1 MVKLFSILLL
11 IPFVTF
17 AQKYTKTLELDISK
31 SGLEPKN
38 INFSDD
44 AIYLDE
50 KKCFNYIKKRDV
62 VINNEKVPNYFE
74 ILSLDNTILFSG
86 IIKKNESGNFEGIIN
101 LHPIEKLYK
110 NSKIIGRNDLILN
123 LSSNQVLNNN
133 CSLNIE
139 NLKLFYEKSNE
150 NN

>member
-11 IPFVTF
+11 IPLVTF

-50 KKCFNYIKKRDV
+50 KNALTISKK
-62 VINNEKVPNYFE
+62 EM
-74 ILSLDNTILFSG
+74 
-86 IIKKNESGNFEGIIN
+86 
-101 LHPIEKLYK
+101 
-110 NSKIIGRNDLILN
+110 
-123 LSSNQVLNNN
+123 
-133 CSLNIE
+133 
-139 NLKLFYEKSNE
+139 
-150 NN
+150 